1 MRTPEPHAPEPHAF
15 DWRHRRG
22 LAFAELLEHLPT
34 DHLHHKTAATV
45 VVTLDHH
52 TLTGALKTAGLDTAD
67 TISAGEA
74 RRLAC
79 GAGSS
84 PPSSAPPPSPSTSA
98 ARPDSSPRPNASPPD
113 SSTTPAPRKDAI
125 APTPGP
131 SSTTANP
138 GHTADSTDLDNAVP
152 LCHWHHQRIHDH
164 TYQHTWQPD
173 GTVNFQRRTRRR
185 T

>member
-1 MRTPEPHAPEPHAF
+1 M
-15 DWRHRRG
+15 
-22 LAFAELLEHLPT
+22 
-34 DHLHHKTAATV
+34 
-45 VVTLDHH
+45 VTLDHH

-79 GAGSS
+79 GAGLIPAVLGTASV
-84 PPSSAPPPSPSTSA
+84 ALDLGRETRLFTQAQRIA
-98 ARPDSSPRPNASPPD
+98 AGLKHDTCAADGCDRPYAWTELHHRQPWSH
-113 SSTTPAPRKDAI
+113 
-125 APTPGP
+125 G
-131 SSTTANP
+131 
-138 GHTADSTDLDNAVP
+138 GSTDLDNAVP

-173 GTVNFQRRTRRR
+173 GTVSFQRRTRRQ